1 MFLPLQSSLHAL
13 LLHWVVRTPNS
24 LPYLEAAHEQ
34 GEFARALPLAA
45 KPSLLDP
52 LQARFSMFATRRLAL
67 RPLEVYHILRST
79 RRSNLCSRRAEV
91 QYRVQYWPLEHTGF
105 VLVFHTTQVTQPA
118 RSRFAFKTTKI
129 FSSLHP
135 RTLNLRAV
143 DHPLCAAPIFMGACG
158 V

>member
-91 QYRVQYWPLEHTGF
+91 QYRVLALGTHGFCTGISYHTSD
-105 VLVFHTTQVTQPA
+105 TTREVEVRVQDYEN
-118 RSRFAFKTTKI
+118 F
-129 FSSLHP
+129 
-135 RTLNLRAV
+135 
-143 DHPLCAAPIFMGACG
+143 
-158 V
+158 

>member
-1 MFLPLQSSLHAL
+1 MCLPLQRWALVMFLPLQSSLHAL

-91 QYRVQYWPLEHTGF
+91 EYHTGYWPLEHTGF
-105 VLVFHTTQVTQPA
+105 VLVFHTTQVTQHI
-118 RSRFAFKTTKI
+118 T
-129 FSSLHP
+129 
-135 RTLNLRAV
+135 
-143 DHPLCAAPIFMGACG
+143 G
-158 V
+158 VQQFTIWQNNFLENI